1 MRKDI
6 VISGITCHFKSSA
19 AVPKI
24 YRMLFQ
30 RDLFK
35 DMSKLSEEIDESE
48 QIEKQKKEKAEK
60 EGLTYVKSSSLPVSS
75 LEMFENIAYVMHK
88 HGDPSQPNDIVEWLD
103 QFETFDI
110 YETLPEIM
118 DMWQKETHQ
127 ESVPKKV

>member
-30 RDLFK
+30 RDVFK

-60 EGLTYVKSSSLPVSS
+60 EGYKYVKSSSLPVSS

-110 YETLPEIM
+110 YETLPEII